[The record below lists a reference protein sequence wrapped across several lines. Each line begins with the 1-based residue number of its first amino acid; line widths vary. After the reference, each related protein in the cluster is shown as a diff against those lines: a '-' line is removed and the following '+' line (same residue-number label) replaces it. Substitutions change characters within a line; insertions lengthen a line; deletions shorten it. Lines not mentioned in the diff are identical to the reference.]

1 MPAARPLV
9 GSMSP
14 MRPRERPPG
23 EGEPDRRSR
32 APAVSVWLVLAGLLM
47 LGGLVYAL
55 SALA

>member
-1 MPAARPLV
+1 MGRARPLV

-14 MRPRERPPG
+14 MPRREH
-23 EGEPDRRSR
+23 ELDDGEPDRSSR

-47 LGGLVYAL
+47 LGGLIYAL